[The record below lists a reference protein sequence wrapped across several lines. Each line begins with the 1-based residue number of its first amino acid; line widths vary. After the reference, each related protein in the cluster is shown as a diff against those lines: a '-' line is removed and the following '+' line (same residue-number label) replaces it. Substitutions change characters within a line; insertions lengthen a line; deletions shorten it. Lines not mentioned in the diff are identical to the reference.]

1 MELKEALFIVL
12 AFLFPLMV
20 YCLVL
25 AVLNRRP
32 HPVLVAGPWDFLGI
46 VLALSGFLVVG
57 GPAILSNLT
66 TSSHGLFAA
75 GPAADGESGVNPRQ
89 VFLVLLLVLYFAALV
104 GGILVVLLRR
114 RDVTG
119 VYNVAPA
126 VFDEVFGQVLDQL
139 GFSWTRAGNRFYVR
153 VSDPVAAAGAKKMA
167 ASPEAQAV
175 IEVDPFPM
183 MHHVSVRWDEADRPL
198 RQEVE
203 GELGRALSEVTTRY
217 NPVGGWL
224 LSATAM
230 LFLVLV
236 AVLLL
241 LLMARVLTGT

>member
-32 HPVLVAGPWDFLGI
+32 HPVIVAGPWDFLGV

-75 GPAADGESGVNPRQ
+75 APAAAGESGVNPRQ
-89 VFLVLLLVLYFAALV
+89 VFLVLLLVLYFAGLAGAIV
-104 GGILVVLLRR
+104 VVLRRR

-139 GFSWTRAGNRFYVR
+139 GFSWTRAGNRFYLR
-153 VSDPVAAAGAKKMA
+153 VSEPVPAVGVEKLTAL
-167 ASPEAQAV
+167 ETQAV
-175 IEVDPFPM
+175 IEVDPFPL

-203 GELGRALSEVTTRY
+203 GELGRALSEVHTRY
-217 NPVGGWL
+217 NPVGGWF

-236 AVLLL
+236 GVLLL
-241 LLMARVLTGT
+241 LLMARFLSGS